1 MYQQIISNS
10 RLEVGFIQLKKE
22 KKKKTQLTHK
32 EVGDLLKTVCWL
44 CQTLTQSK
52 DLLIIVPNMTL
63 INIFLIQSI
72 FYFNLI

>member
-32 EVGDLLKTVCWL
+32 EVGDLLKTVCLL

-63 INIFLIQSI
+63 INIF
-72 FYFNLI
+72 